1 MIEEG
6 SRRQGSGSGEM
17 AHGVEVGRSFSIAIT
32 RKGIRHTWPTTV
44 TALGPLVRARAAIVR
59 A

>member
-1 MIEEG
+1 MTEEG

-17 AHGVEVGRSFSIAIT
+17 AHGVEVGRSFSIAIM

-44 TALGPLVRARAAIVR
+44 TALRPPVHAQAAV
-59 A
+59 AHA